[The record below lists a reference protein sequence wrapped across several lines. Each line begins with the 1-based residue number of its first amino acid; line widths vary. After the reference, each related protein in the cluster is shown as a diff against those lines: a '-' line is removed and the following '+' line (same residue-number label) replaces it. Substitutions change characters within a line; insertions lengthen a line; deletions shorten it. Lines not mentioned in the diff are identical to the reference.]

1 MDGECLNT
9 MNDNDFSN
17 IEKTSTSALRT
28 RYFGELKAHGFR
40 YIPTQEEILTLVIG
54 DPKPSDA
61 PLVRIHSR
69 CLTGDVFGSIQCEC
83 GEQLEYSLEKM
94 DSEGSGIL
102 IYLEQEGRGCG
113 LVAKLRAYEMFEKDG
128 IDTVDAY
135 LRMNLP
141 IDGRSYDAAVLIL
154 RYLGIQKLRLLTNNP
169 LKIQAFNDS
178 GIEVERVPIDIPP
191 NPWNKDYLKTKKL
204 RMGHLLGNL

>member
-1 MDGECLNT
+1 
-9 MNDNDFSN
+9 
-17 IEKTSTSALRT
+17 
-28 RYFGELKAHGFR
+28 
-40 YIPTQEEILTLVIG
+40 
-54 DPKPSDA
+54 
-61 PLVRIHSR
+61 
-69 CLTGDVFGSIQCEC
+69 
-83 GEQLEYSLEKM
+83 
-94 DSEGSGIL
+94 
-102 IYLEQEGRGCG
+102 
-113 LVAKLRAYEMFEKDG
+113 MFEKDG